1 MRTHGI
7 MKDTRVG
14 GASAV
19 DEALDCIVFP
29 GGKVRVTA
37 VLVEVL
43 TGAVESE
50 LELAQ

>member
-19 DEALDCIVFP
+19 DEALDCIVFA
-29 GGKVRVTA
+29 GGRVTA

-50 LELAQ
+50 PELVQ